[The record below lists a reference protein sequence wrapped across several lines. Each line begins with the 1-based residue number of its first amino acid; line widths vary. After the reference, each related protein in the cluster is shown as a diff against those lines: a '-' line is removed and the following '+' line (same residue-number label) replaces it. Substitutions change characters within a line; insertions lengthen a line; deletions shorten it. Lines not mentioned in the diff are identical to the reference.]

1 MNKTVFRVKDK
12 SLYEYNKC
20 FSTNQTEVSS
30 SGFWCLDVG
39 EGNSKGFHFKN
50 LEIVSTTSI
59 DVAMKHLKTEMW
71 AKYLSHDKSCSS
83 IGLIYDVSLSVE
95 FRNKLFR
102 ISGNGL
108 RTPNELIEEIYFK
121 EPKCEHNWRVLDEFF
136 ETRYSEE
143 YLDLLY
149 TFECIHCGEQRKDS
163 VVIRYPEN

>member
-71 AKYLSHDKSCSS
+71 AKYYSKDKQTSFLNT
-83 IGLIYDVSLSVE
+83 IGDVSLLVVDRE
-95 FRNKLFR
+95 RIFR
-102 ISGNGL
+102 ISSNGL

-121 EPKCEHNWRVLDEFF
+121 EPKCEHNWEVLNEDVEI
-136 ETRYSEE
+136 RYIK
-143 YLDLLY
+143 DY
-149 TFECIHCGEQRKDS
+149 TDFLFTHHCLNCGRKEKRS
-163 VVIRYPEN
+163 VVVENPEN

>member
-95 FRNKLFR
+95 FRNKL
-102 ISGNGL
+102 
-108 RTPNELIEEIYFK
+108 
-121 EPKCEHNWRVLDEFF
+121 
-136 ETRYSEE
+136 
-143 YLDLLY
+143 
-149 TFECIHCGEQRKDS
+149 QM
-163 VVIRYPEN
+163 